1 MGARQ
6 RGVAR
11 QGKKP
16 HHRNRP
22 PPSSDWQDF
31 SELNSRNGFSMSQE
45 ARNTERHGNWSNTKL
60 RDQKVAFVS
69 AGNLT
74 RQEVESEE
82 AKETREA
89 AGKELIDEAVVQGKS
104 VDNADTAADTAEIVE
119 NLGKAA
125 LSDRTEDPVSHFSEQ
140 PPQTCGK
147 PRQSFSS
154 DVSEEIIFSG
164 RAKPAVTPLTS
175 SNPSSRPSR
184 SPLSKPQ
191 STVTGV
197 SLPSHS
203 VLKTSSHLI
212 PAARYTSSRRA
223 VDRRGR
229 PKIRQPISDSDEA
242 IMQDYIDNMAADD
255 DDDDD
260 DEDNNVVAPSPAA
273 KGNEHY
279 RFYDGSAEANMKVQT
294 RSQGLNPRKLTGID
308 QAIDWDSAD
317 LEDFED
323 LSTTDEEVDEI
334 SQVLR
339 HRTRPNGSQYLVTV
353 VGQGASDAKWVL
365 RQKLISQTA
374 MSEIRIYEEIRAM
387 KVQEI
392 SGDAETEEVDEE
404 STDDGL
410 EDLIDE
416 IESEDAENERI
427 MRHTAR
433 MSDEQIARALAKQEE
448 LGIGGDELLLFND
461 QMDDDGEDDDD
472 FLGKADFI
480 PFSVKEHVSNR
491 GKTKRNRR
499 DRDNFP
505 PAGAFADALEQDPYG
520 AFDIMDF
527 DRPSLRPKRKG
538 RNLVDL
544 PFELGVEDPELAAQL
559 QSAWN
564 NDREKKASRKRER
577 EALFLKSAERSNP
590 NAIKAEIR
598 QFLAQETDTLR
609 LAPMDSALRA
619 SVHRLAKALK
629 LQSRSEGK
637 EATGRLP
644 VLTKT
649 GQTPAYTINTVWE
662 VDALMNMRKFFPKQ
676 SGRTFTSV
684 GERRSR
690 GGGGGFTSGAT
701 YMNGDIVGGS
711 APEIGTDNKG
721 RAMLERMGWSS
732 GMGIGATN
740 QGGVDVIKHVVKT
753 TKAGLG

>member
-1 MGARQ
+1 
-6 RGVAR
+6 
-11 QGKKP
+11 
-16 HHRNRP
+16 
-22 PPSSDWQDF
+22 
-31 SELNSRNGFSMSQE
+31 
-45 ARNTERHGNWSNTKL
+45 
-60 RDQKVAFVS
+60 
-69 AGNLT
+69 
-74 RQEVESEE
+74 
-82 AKETREA
+82 
-89 AGKELIDEAVVQGKS
+89 
-104 VDNADTAADTAEIVE
+104 
-119 NLGKAA
+119 
-125 LSDRTEDPVSHFSEQ
+125 
-140 PPQTCGK
+140 
-147 PRQSFSS
+147 
-154 DVSEEIIFSG
+154 
-164 RAKPAVTPLTS
+164 
-175 SNPSSRPSR
+175 
-184 SPLSKPQ
+184 
-191 STVTGV
+191 
-197 SLPSHS
+197 
-203 VLKTSSHLI
+203 
-212 PAARYTSSRRA
+212 
-223 VDRRGR
+223 
-229 PKIRQPISDSDEA
+229 
-242 IMQDYIDNMAADD
+242 MQDYIDNMAADD
-255 DDDDD
+255 DDEDD
-260 DEDNNVVAPSPAA
+260 DEDHDVVESGPAA
-273 KGNEHY
+273 KVKEHY
-279 RFYDGSAEANMKVQT
+279 RFYDGPAEANVKVQT
-294 RSQGLNPRKLTGID
+294 KPQGLDPRQLTGID
-308 QAIDWDSAD
+308 HAIDWDSAD
-317 LEDFED
+317 LDDFED

-392 SGDAETEEVDEE
+392 SGDAETEEVDEA
-404 STDDGL
+404 STDEGL

-416 IESEDAENERI
+416 IESEDVENERI

-433 MSDEQIARALAKQEE
+433 MTDEQIARALAKQEE

-461 QMDDDGEDDDD
+461 RIDDDGEDDDD

-480 PFSVKEHVSNR
+480 PFSVKKHVSNR
-491 GKTKRNRR
+491 GKSKRNRR

-505 PAGAFADALEQDPYG
+505 SAEAFADALDQDPYG

-649 GQTPAYTINTVWE
+649 AQTPAYTINTVWE

-676 SGRTFTSV
+676 GGRTFTSV
-684 GERRSR
+684 GERRGR
-690 GGGGGFTSGAT
+690 GGGGGLTSGAT